1 MVAIIIIGPILMFAL
16 AVIFLSGHH
25 EYMVGL
31 ILIGL
36 ARCIA
41 MVIVRR
47 IFMPNVL
54 IIGGSDAGISAA
66 LRARELAPS
75 TEVTVVVADRYPNF
89 SICGLPFYLSGEVA
103 DWHTLAHRTVLEIEN
118 EGIHLLLEHSVS
130 SIDTIAKVVSLGS
143 RQGNASN
150 LGYDRLII
158 ATGAESIRP
167 KIDGID
173 LHGVFVLRWMDEAF
187 SMQQYMNE
195 RRPRSAIVVGGG
207 YIGMEMADALTY
219 RGMHVTVV
227 EFFDSVL
234 TTVDPE
240 FGGKVRKELK
250 AHGVKIATGIAVTG
264 IVQSEDKLTILGS
277 NNFSASADMILVAVG
292 ASPNS
297 KLALSAGV
305 EIGLKGAIKVDR
317 LMRTNVPG
325 IFAAG
330 DCVET
335 WHRLLNSYTYM
346 PLGTTAHKQGR
357 VAGENAVGGN
367 RKFQGSLG
375 TQAVKIFDLVAART
389 GLRDSEAVLAG
400 FDPVT
405 VEFEAWDH
413 KAYYPGAEKLSIRL
427 TGDRA
432 GKELLGAQMMGHK
445 HSEVSKRIDVFA
457 SAIYNRMRIDELND
471 LDLSYTPPLSSPWDP
486 VQMSAQAW
494 TRAVDGSTRQ

>member
-1 MVAIIIIGPILMFAL
+1 
-16 AVIFLSGHH
+16 
-25 EYMVGL
+25 
-31 ILIGL
+31 
-36 ARCIA
+36 
-41 MVIVRR
+41 
-47 IFMPNVL
+47 MPNVL

>member
-1 MVAIIIIGPILMFAL
+1 
-16 AVIFLSGHH
+16 
-25 EYMVGL
+25 
-31 ILIGL
+31 
-36 ARCIA
+36 
-41 MVIVRR
+41 
-47 IFMPNVL
+47 MPHIL

-66 LRARELAPS
+66 LRARELDPAS
-75 TEVTVVVADRYPNF
+75 EVTIVTADRYPNF
-89 SICGLPFYLSGEVA
+89 SICGLPFYLSGEVD

-130 SIDTIAKVVSLGS
+130 SIDTTAKVVSLGS
-143 RQGNASN
+143 RQGNARN
-150 LGYDRLII
+150 LRYDRLII

-167 KIDGID
+167 PVEGIN
-173 LHGVFVLRWMDEAF
+173 LPGVFLLRWLDDAF
-187 SMQQYMNE
+187 VMQQYLDD
-195 RRPRSAIVVGGG
+195 RQPQSAIIVGAG

-219 RGMHVTVV
+219 RGIDVTVV
-227 EFFDSVL
+227 EFAESVL

-240 FGGKVRKELK
+240 CGGKVRKELE
-250 AHGVKIATGIAVTG
+250 AHGVRIATGIAVTG

-277 NNFSASADMILVAVG
+277 NNFSAIGDMVLVAVG
-292 ASPNS
+292 ARPNS

-305 EIGLKGAIKVDR
+305 AIGVKGTIKVDR
-317 LMRTNVPG
+317 FMRTNAPD

-335 WHRLLNSYTYM
+335 WHRLLDRYTYM

-357 VAGENAVGGN
+357 VAGENAAGGN

-375 TQAVKIFDLVAART
+375 TQAVKIFDKVVART
-389 GLRDSEAVLAG
+389 GLLHSEAAAAG

-405 VEFEAWDH
+405 VEFETWDH
-413 KAYYPGAEKLSIRL
+413 KAYYPGAEKLYIRL

-432 GKELLGAQMMGHK
+432 GKELLGVQMLGHK
-445 HSEVSKRIDVFA
+445 HSEVSKRLDVFA

-486 VQMSAQAW
+486 IQMSAQAW
-494 TRAVDGSTRQ
+494 SRRLSELVQP

>member
-1 MVAIIIIGPILMFAL
+1 
-16 AVIFLSGHH
+16 
-25 EYMVGL
+25 
-31 ILIGL
+31 
-36 ARCIA
+36 
-41 MVIVRR
+41 
-47 IFMPNVL
+47 MPHIL

-66 LRARELAPS
+66 LRAGELDPAS
-75 TEVTVVVADRYPNF
+75 EVTIVVADRYPNF
-89 SICGLPFYLSGEVA
+89 SICGLPFYLSGEVD
-103 DWHTLAHRTVLEIEN
+103 DWHTLAHRTVSEIEN

-130 SIDTIAKVVSLGS
+130 SIDPVAKVVSLGS
-143 RQGNASN
+143 RQGNARN
-150 LGYDRLII
+150 LAYDRLVI

-173 LHGVFVLRWMDEAF
+173 LPGVFLLRWMDEAF
-187 SMQQYMNE
+187 TMKQYMNE
-195 RRPRSAIVVGGG
+195 RQPRSAIVVGGG

-219 RGMHVTVV
+219 RGIDVTVV

-240 FGGKVRKELK
+240 FSGKVRKELES
-250 AHGVKIATGIAVTG
+250 HGVRIATGVAVTG
-264 IVQSEDKLTILGS
+264 IVRSEDKLIISGS
-277 NNFSASADMILVAVG
+277 NNFSAAGDLVLVAVG
-292 ASPNS
+292 ARPNS
-297 KLALSAGV
+297 ELARSAGI
-305 EIGLKGAIKVDR
+305 EIGPKGAIKVDR
-317 LMRTNVPG
+317 FMRTNAPD

-335 WHRLLNSYTYM
+335 WHRLMNSYAYM

-357 VAGENAVGGN
+357 VAGENAVGGS

-389 GLRDSEAVLAG
+389 GLRDSEAVAAG
-400 FDPVT
+400 FDPFT
-405 VEFEAWDH
+405 VEFETWDH
-413 KAYYPGAEKLSIRL
+413 KAYYPGAEKLCIRL

-432 GKELLGAQMMGHK
+432 GKELLGAQMLGHK
-445 HSEVSKRIDVFA
+445 RSEVSKRIDVFA

-494 TRAVDGSTRQ
+494 SKRLSELIRE

>member
-1 MVAIIIIGPILMFAL
+1 
-16 AVIFLSGHH
+16 
-25 EYMVGL
+25 
-31 ILIGL
+31 
-36 ARCIA
+36 
-41 MVIVRR
+41 
-47 IFMPNVL
+47 MPNVL

-89 SICGLPFYLSGEVA
+89 SICGLPFYLSGEIA
-103 DWHTLAHRTVLEIEN
+103 DWHRLAHRTALEIEN

-130 SIDTIAKVVSLGS
+130 SIDPIAKVVSLGS
-143 RQGNASN
+143 RQGKARN

-173 LHGVFVLRWMDEAF
+173 LPGVFVLRWMDEAF
-187 SMQQYMNE
+187 AMQQYINE
-195 RRPRSAIVVGGG
+195 RQPRSAIVVGGG

-219 RGMHVTVV
+219 RGIDVTVV

-240 FGGKVRKELK
+240 FGEKVRNELE
-250 AHGVKIATGIAVTG
+250 AHGVRIATGIAVTG
-264 IVQSEDKLTILGS
+264 IVRSDDKLTISGS
-277 NNFSASADMILVAVG
+277 NKFSAAGDMVLVAVG
-292 ASPNS
+292 ARPNS

-305 EIGLKGAIKVDR
+305 EIGLRGAIKVDR
-317 LMRTNVPG
+317 FMRTSVPD

-357 VAGENAVGGN
+357 VAGENAVGGS
-367 RKFQGSLG
+367 REFQGSLG

-400 FDPVT
+400 LDPVT

-413 KAYYPGAEKLSIRL
+413 KAYYPGAEKLYIRL

-432 GKELLGAQMMGHK
+432 RKGLLGAQMLGHK

-494 TRAVDGSTRQ
+494 SRTVSELTQP